1 MIVEYRCLW
10 QEAFKE
16 IDSLADVHKWAVRRM
31 SSENVVIAGDLNAGG
46 TFVKPADWNRC
57 RLRGEEY
64 SWLIAD
70 HQDTTATNTLAA
82 YDRQQQP

>member
-1 MIVEYRCLW
+1 MNVEYCCLW

-46 TFVKPADWNRC
+46 TFVKPADWTRC

-70 HQDTTATNTLAA
+70 HQDTTAVTWTVI
-82 YDRQQQP
+82 DRT